1 MHDPPNQYQESKQ
14 TDVVVVTY
22 YSKEMKENIV
32 LRNYNNRYLMG

>member
-1 MHDPPNQYQESKQ
+1 MHEPPSQYQENKQ
-14 TDVVVVTY
+14 TDVVVATY